1 MAEQITAFGHRNIR
15 STHKTTFEFTKDTD
29 LTPRGDCIIA
39 VASDRGSAD
48 LSARFK
54 KQARNPGAKITV
66 TITADEVTETIK
78 GRGHPDLTFTH
89 PTDIV
94 ARTSDYI
101 CSRTLMIKA
110 DKSSKQLDKSLIE
123 KMKNPDQ
130 KIEIQITVKQ
140 T

>member
-1 MAEQITAFGHRNIR
+1 MSEKITAFGHKNIR
-15 STHKTTFEFTKDTD
+15 STHKTTFEFTKDTK
-29 LTPRGDCIIA
+29 LTPRGNCIIG
-39 VASDRGSAD
+39 VASNKGSAD

-54 KQARNPGAKITV
+54 KEAQMPGAEIKV
-66 TITADEVTETIK
+66 TITADEITEIIK
-78 GRGHPDLTFTH
+78 GRGHPELTFAH

-110 DKSSKQLDKSLIE
+110 DKSSKQLNKDLIE
-123 KMKNPDQ
+123 KVKNPNQ